1 MAVDAH
7 DTAASRLRAVGQR
20 YTGRRRSVIDILLGA
35 GSPLTIPDML
45 GAAPR
50 LPQSSVYRNLAVL
63 EQAGVVR
70 RIVTS
75 GDFARYELAEDL
87 TEHHHHL
94 VCSTCGGVED
104 FTAPSALER
113 SLGRAVSEVEDA
125 TGFSAEHHRL
135 DIVGTCARCA

>member
-7 DTAASRLRAVGQR
+7 DTAASRLGAVGQR
-20 YTGRRRSVIDILLGA
+20 YTGRRRSVIDILVGA

-45 GAAPR
+45 RAAPR

-94 VCSTCGGVED
+94 VCSTCGSVED
-104 FTAPSALER
+104 FTAPTALER